1 MNFSKLNHKL
11 MATFLVLALVPL
23 LTYALLSINRASNA
37 LEQQAFNQLETLR
50 SLKASQ
56 IEGFFNSRQNDMGV
70 LIDLVDVMRQ
80 EAVRK
85 LQAVQSI
92 KRGQL
97 EAYLENTQT
106 AVGSLKGDPNMQQA
120 MAAFIRAVKKDGG
133 EPGGKLWN
141 NEYYR
146 YGKRI
151 AALMED
157 NNWQDVLLVDPKGT
171 IIYSDAYDDDMGMN
185 LHDSAFQD
193 TAFGR
198 VFEQVK
204 NGVRQFVYMSDM
216 QPYQVTDGE
225 PAAFVMTQ
233 IFSGSDKHLGYIAVK
248 LSLQPINK
256 ILHLREGMGE
266 TGEGY
271 LVGSDLHLRSDS
283 LLEPEQRTVEKS
295 FANKLTVSTY
305 AVKDALAG
313 NSGADVIIGSRG
325 TPVLSV
331 WDSITVNETLRWAML
346 SEIDVAEA
354 FSPKDANGVYFYQ
367 KYAEQY
373 GYHDLYLINPDGYV
387 FYTVGQGED
396 LNSNLL
402 TGPYKSSSLG
412 ALTRKVLDTKRYGMA
427 DIAPYAAIG
436 NDAVS
441 FLAQPVLNSRGDV
454 VMLVA
459 LRLSVDSINKI
470 MQQREG
476 VGETSEAYLVGSD
489 QRMRSDSVLAPDV
502 HSVQTSFSA
511 NSETSLIDSPAV
523 TAALRGETGTLILRD
538 YRGVSVLS
546 AYTPVALGDFNWA
559 LLAEI
564 DESEAFAAV
573 IQLQW
578 LSTLIIALSVGAIVV
593 VGTWMARSISEPIVS
608 LAAAAEE
615 VSEGHLTINIPVTH
629 GGEVGALQQAMVL
642 MVTRLRDTVAHISQ
656 SSQRQSSAADELSN
670 ITTTT
675 TQNVQHQSQQ
685 TDQMVVAISEM
696 SLTVRDVSENTSLAA
711 TAAGDAL
718 EQVTANSQAV
728 VETSQS
734 IDALAA
740 DMENTMQLMDEL
752 KVGSQEIGGILGVIK
767 SIAEQTNLLALNA
780 AIEAARAGDQGR
792 GFAVVADEV
801 RALAQNTQTSA
812 SEIESMIT
820 KLQAGASSS
829 ASAMQASAE
838 QASSIVERANEVS
851 QSLTQTAKAVNRITD
866 MSLQIAAAAEEQS
879 TVVDGVSRNIE
890 EISGISQQT
899 REGAERIAKASAE
912 LTQLSTELNAQVEGF
927 QV

>member
-1 MNFSKLNHKL
+1 MNLSKLKHKL

-23 LTYALLSINRASNA
+23 LTYALLSINRASSA
-37 LEQQAFNQLETLR
+37 LEQQAFSQLETLR

-56 IEGFFNSRQNDMGV
+56 IEGFFSSRQNDMGV

-97 EAYLENTQT
+97 EAYLKNTQT

-120 MAAFIRAVKKDGG
+120 MGAFIRAVKKDGG

-151 AALMED
+151 ATLMED
-157 NNWQDVLLVDPKGT
+157 NNWQDVLLVDSKGL

-185 LHDSAFQD
+185 LHDSAFTD
-193 TAFGR
+193 TAFGQ
-198 VFEQVK
+198 VFTQVK

-216 QPYQVTDGE
+216 QPYTVTDGN

-233 IFSGSDKHLGYIAVK
+233 IFSGNDKHLGYIAVK
-248 LSLQPINK
+248 LSLQQINK

-271 LVGSDLHLRSDS
+271 LVGPDLHLRSDS
-283 LLEPEQRTVEKS
+283 LLDPKQRTVKAS
-295 FANKLTVSTY
+295 FANNITVSTY
-305 AVKDALAG
+305 AVNDALAG

-331 WDSITVNETLRWAML
+331 WDSIKVNDKLRWAML

-354 FSPKDANGVYFYQ
+354 FSPKDASGVYFYQ
-367 KYAEQY
+367 KYAKQY

-402 TGPYKSSSLG
+402 TGVYRDSSLG
-412 ALTRKVLDTKRYGMA
+412 TLTRKVLETKRYAIA
-427 DIAPYAAIG
+427 DMAPYAAI
-436 NDAVS
+436 NNAAVS

-459 LRLSVDSINKI
+459 LRLSVASINNI

-476 VGETSEAYLVGSD
+476 VGETSEAYLVGAD
-489 QRMRSDSVLAPDV
+489 HRMRSDSVLAPEL
-502 HSVQTSFSA
+502 HSVKASFHA
-511 NSETSLIDSPAV
+511 NDETSLIDTRAV
-523 TAALRGETGTLILRD
+523 NAALAGETGTLMVRD
-538 YRGVSVLS
+538 YRDVSVLS
-546 AYTPVALGDFNWA
+546 AYAPVVLGDFTWA

-564 DESEAFAAV
+564 DEAEAFAA
-573 IQLQW
+573 ITELRW
-578 LSTLIIALSVGAIVV
+578 LSTLIIALSVGAIII
-593 VGTWMARSISEPIVS
+593 VGTWMARSISDPIES

-615 VSEGHLTINIPVTH
+615 ISEGHLTIDIPVTH

-642 MVTRLRDTVAHISQ
+642 MVTRLRDTVTHISQ
-656 SSQRQSSAADELSN
+656 SSRRQASAADELSS
-670 ITTTT
+670 ITKTT

-685 TDQMVVAISEM
+685 TDQMVVAINEM
-696 SLTVRDVSENTSLAA
+696 SLTVRDVSETTALAA
-711 TAAGDAL
+711 TAAADAL
-718 EQVTANSQAV
+718 DQVNANSQAV
-728 VETSQS
+728 LETSES
-734 IDALAA
+734 IGALAGG
-740 DMENTMQLMDEL
+740 MERTMQLMDEL
-752 KVGSQEIGGILGVIK
+752 KLGSQEIGGILGVIK

-801 RALAQNTQTSA
+801 RSLAQSTQTSA

-820 KLQAGASSS
+820 KLQAGAVSS
-829 ASAMQASAE
+829 ASATQASEE
-838 QASSIVERANEVS
+838 QARAIVTRANEVS
-851 QSLTQTAKAVNRITD
+851 KSLTDTAEAVNRITD

-890 EISGISQQT
+890 EISGVSQQT
-899 REGAERIAKASAE
+899 RDGAERIAKASAE
-912 LTQLSTELNAQVEGF
+912 LTQLSTELNAQVQGF

>member
-1 MNFSKLNHKL
+1 MKLSKLNHKL

-56 IEGFFNSRQNDMGV
+56 IEDFFSGRQNDMGV

-106 AVGSLKGDPNMQQA
+106 AVGSLKSDPNMRQA
-120 MAAFIRAVKKDGG
+120 MAAFLAAVAKDGG
-133 EPGGKLWN
+133 EPGGRSWN
-141 NEYYR
+141 TEYYR
-146 YGKRI
+146 YGPRI
-151 AALMED
+151 ATLMED
-157 NNWQDVLLVDPKGT
+157 NNWQDVLLVDPTGL
-171 IIYSDAYDDDMGMN
+171 IIYSDGYEDDMGLN
-185 LHDSAFQD
+185 LHDGDF
-193 TAFGR
+193 TETPFGE
-198 VFEQVK
+198 VFNQVK

-216 QPYQVTDGE
+216 RPYEVTDGE

-233 IFSGSDKHLGYIAVK
+233 IFSASDKHIGYIAVK
-248 LSLQPINK
+248 LSLQQINK

-271 LVGSDLHLRSDS
+271 LVGPDMHLRSDS
-283 LLEPEQRTVEKS
+283 LLDPEQRTVEKS
-295 FANKLTVSTY
+295 FANTLTVSTY
-305 AVKDALAG
+305 AVNDALAG
-313 NSGADVIIGSRG
+313 NSGADVIIGGQG

-331 WDSITVNETLRWAML
+331 WDSIKINDTLRWAML

-354 FSPKDANGVYFYQ
+354 FSPKDASGVYFYQ

-373 GYHDLYLINPDGYV
+373 GYNDLYLINPDGYV

-402 TGPYKSSSLG
+402 DGTYQSSSLG
-412 ALTRKVLDTKRYGMA
+412 ALTRKVLETKRYAIA
-427 DIAPYAAIG
+427 DIAPYSAI
-436 NDAVS
+436 NNAAVS

-459 LRLSVDSINKI
+459 LRLSVDSINNI

-476 VGETSEAYLVGSD
+476 VGETSEAYLVGGD
-489 QRMRSDSVLAPDV
+489 QRMRSDSVLAPQV
-502 HSVQTSFSA
+502 HSVQASFSNSGEA
-511 NSETSLIDSPAV
+511 NLIKTPAV
-523 TAALRGETGTLILRD
+523 DAALKGKTGTLILQD

-546 AYTPVALGDFNWA
+546 AYAPVTVGDFTWA

-564 DESEAFAAV
+564 DEAEAFAAV
-573 IQLQW
+573 TELQW
-578 LSTLIIALSVGAIVV
+578 LSTLVIALSVGAIIV
-593 VGTWMARSISEPIVS
+593 VGTWMARSISDPIVS

-615 VSEGHLTINIPVTH
+615 VSEGHLTIHIPVTQSD
-629 GGEVGALQQAMVL
+629 EVGALQQAMVV
-642 MVTRLRDTVAHISQ
+642 MVTRLRDTVTHISR
-656 SSQRQSSAADELSN
+656 SSKRQSSAADELSN
-670 ITTTT
+670 ITNTT
-675 TQNVQHQSQQ
+675 TQNVQRQSQQ

-696 SLTVRDVSENTSLAA
+696 SLTVRDVSETTALAA

-734 IDALAA
+734 IETLASG
-740 DMENTMQLMDEL
+740 METTMKLMDEL
-752 KVGSQEIGGILGVIK
+752 KIGSQEIGGILEVIK

-801 RALAQNTQTSA
+801 RALAKNTQTSA

-820 KLQAGASSS
+820 KLQTGAVSS

-838 QASSIVERANEVS
+838 QASAIVARANEVS
-851 QSLTQTAKAVNRITD
+851 QSLSDTAEAVNRITD

-879 TVVDGVSRNIE
+879 TVVDGVSRNID

-899 REGAERIAKASAE
+899 REGAERIAKASSE
-912 LTQLSTELNAQVEGF
+912 LTQLSTELNAKVEGF
-927 QV
+927 EI